1 MSVKPGQRARLRQY
15 FLEHPHQP
23 IDSETL
29 RNVAGPEHTTNWS
42 RRLRELR
49 DEGMIILSA
58 RDRTDLRPNEYLF
71 AGWSEGASET
81 VRPIPQKTRSLVLDR
96 DGYTCQFCG
105 ASAGETHPFS
115 GRKTVLQIGHIIDR
129 SMGGSDDPSNLYA
142 VCSVCNE
149 GASNITAERPEFPK
163 LKAQVKRAPITVQL
177 QLLKWM
183 VEKFPREAVSL
194 AQGAELVNLPPDDP
208 PVASC

>member
-1 MSVKPGQRARLRQY
+1 MTPRPGQRARLREY
-15 FLEHPHQP
+15 FLSHPNLP

-49 DEGMIILSA
+49 DEGMVILSQ

-71 AGWSEGASET
+71 AGWQDGASEA
-81 VRPIPQKTRSLVLDR
+81 VRPIPQKTRALVLDR

-105 ASAGETHPFS
+105 ASAGERHPFS

-149 GASNITAERPEFPK
+149 GASNITSERPEFPK
-163 LKAQVKRAPITVQL
+163 LKAQVKRAPIGVQL
-177 QLLKWM
+177 ELLKWM
-183 VEKFPREAVSL
+183 VQKFPRETTGLL
-194 AQGAELVNLPPDDP
+194 AGLEIVDLPLESHD
-208 PVASC
+208 S